1 MKNMRLSRNK
11 QPTKKEPC
19 AWCQRLRILLSVLV
33 LTLAMLALNG
43 ELRFLRGVSLT
54 LIAAKAVGLG
64 FIILV
69 IWKAY
74 KEYWKPHNARTE
86 KKP

>member
-1 MKNMRLSRNK
+1 MVSALKNSTQR
-11 QPTKKEPC
+11 PC
-19 AWCQRLRILLSVLV
+19 AYVGDAGAKWRV
-33 LTLAMLALNG
+33 A
-43 ELRFLRGVSLT
+43 FLRGVSLT

>member
-1 MKNMRLSRNK
+1 
-11 QPTKKEPC
+11 
-19 AWCQRLRILLSVLV
+19 
-33 LTLAMLALNG
+33 MLALNG